1 MTWSEVFLAVIM
13 VLTMCV
19 GAGVGLLG
27 LWLLSRWVRDAH
39 REIDVGL
46 EILDYVPRV
55 ADDVS

>member
-27 LWLLSRWVRDAH
+27 LWLLSRWVRDAD